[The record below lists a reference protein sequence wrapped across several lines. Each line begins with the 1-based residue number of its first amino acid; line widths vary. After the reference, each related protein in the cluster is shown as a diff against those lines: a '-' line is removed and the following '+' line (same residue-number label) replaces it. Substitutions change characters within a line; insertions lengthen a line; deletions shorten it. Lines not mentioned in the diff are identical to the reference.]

1 MKDQPTIVRDNQT
14 LFASYQQL
22 KKNDIIVGRLRL
34 KPGEEHLLTDL
45 LARGIRLVPSATAQ
59 LASRSKVFQT
69 RIFSKYLP
77 PDSLAIY
84 DAQTLLQ
91 VSSLYLQRGHHRV
104 VLKHDRKNGGLGVHI
119 FSSIEDLYNQV
130 SVAAYP
136 FPFIIQPF
144 QSECRDIRVIIIGD
158 YCEAYERSNPYNFR
172 QNLHCGGKAKPYSLS
187 DRQMTFCLEVMARG
201 AFPYAHL
208 DLMLMPD
215 DAIHLLEINL
225 RGGLRGAKISG
236 QEYQQRIT
244 AVHLKILENLNS
256 DAVAG

>member
-1 MKDQPTIVRDNQT
+1 MKDQPIIVRDNQT

-22 KKNDIIVGRLRL
+22 KKDDIIVGRLRL

-45 LARGIRLVPSATAQ
+45 LARGVRLLPSATSQ

-69 RIFSKYLP
+69 RIFSKYLL
-77 PDSLAIY
+77 PDTLAIY

-119 FSSIEDLYNQV
+119 FTSIEDLYNQV
-130 SVAAYP
+130 SVSTYP

-144 QSECRDIRVIIIGD
+144 HPECRDIRVIIIGA
-158 YCEAYERSNPYNFR
+158 YCEAYERSNPFNFR
-172 QNLHCGGKAKPYSLS
+172 QNLHCGGVATPYSLS
-187 DRQMTFCLEVMARG
+187 GRQMAFCLEVMERG

-208 DLMLMPD
+208 DLILMPD
-215 DAIHLLEINL
+215 DGLHLLEINL
-225 RGGLRGAKISG
+225 RGGLRGAKITG
-236 QEYQQRIT
+236 QEYQGRIAAIHEEALQCLERL
-244 AVHLKILENLNS
+244 AVTE
-256 DAVAG
+256 